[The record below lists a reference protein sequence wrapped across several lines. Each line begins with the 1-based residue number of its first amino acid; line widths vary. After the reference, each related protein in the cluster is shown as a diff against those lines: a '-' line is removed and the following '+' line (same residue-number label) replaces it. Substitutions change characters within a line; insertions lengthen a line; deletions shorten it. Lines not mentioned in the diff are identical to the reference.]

1 MRRLAV
7 ALAAGGIAVIGF
19 AAPAQA
25 GPGDN
30 YTYGNCVSAGM
41 VNPSSGSIGPTKMNP
56 QGKYTGAINS
66 FIASDGHGHF
76 DGAGI
81 ACPKL

>member
-1 MRRLAV
+1 MRKLAV
-7 ALAAGGIAVIGF
+7 ALAVGGIAVIGF

-25 GPGDN
+25 DPGDD
-30 YTYGNCVSAGM
+30 YTYGQCVSAGLID
-41 VNPSSGSIGPTKMNP
+41 PSAGSIGPTKMNP
-56 QGKYTGAINS
+56 QGTYTGAINS
-66 FIASDGHGHF
+66 YLASGGQGHF